1 MIPFLT
7 YALLALSEPLSEDE
21 FLSLALAHGWKQRPN
36 SRNVGMEGISIVRD
50 VGMKKPECLTYWPDS
65 DNKKVSTYLPDHPK
79 DGAGQMFKTPTRDEL
94 IRMITEKT
102 APGKGLRTHTSTG
115 YRRRK
120 DDPTRKK

>member
-1 MIPFLT
+1 MI
-7 YALLALSEPLSEDE
+7 EPLSEEE

-36 SRNVGMEGISIVRD
+36 SKNVGTEGISIVRD

-79 DGAGQMFKTPTRDEL
+79 DGPGQMFKTPTRDEL